1 MRQALLLFLTAFCV
15 VGLLTTLLLSGYAS
29 TDVRRLTTMALNES
43 SDEIEQHNSVLKV
56 QQRALRFSEYYS
68 NVGSTG
74 WMLAIGA
81 LLYSL
86 RLLRRHEIVSD
97 ENATLKA
104 DLEEKNVAEQV
115 AASDR

>member
-1 MRQALLLFLTAFCV
+1 MLVAGWCV
-15 VGLLTTLLLSGYAS
+15 G
-29 TDVRRLTTMALNES
+29 
-43 SDEIEQHNSVLKV
+43 
-56 QQRALRFSEYYS
+56 
-68 NVGSTG
+68 
-74 WMLAIGA
+74 IGA

>member
-29 TDVRRLTTMALNES
+29 KDVRRLTTMALNES
-43 SDEIEQHNSVLKV
+43 PDEIERHNRVLKV
-56 QQRALRFSEYYS
+56 QQRALRFSDYYS
-68 NVGSTG
+68 NVLSAG
-74 WMLAIGA
+74 WMVAIGA

-86 RLLRRHEIVSD
+86 RLLRRFERIAD
-97 ENATLKA
+97 QNATLKA

>member
-1 MRQALLLFLTAFCV
+1 MIWLFSA
-15 VGLLTTLLLSGYAS
+15 YAAS
-29 TDVRRLTTMALNES
+29 DVRSLSKLVIDGPHSGSDRDKRITRVTERTTELSETAT
-43 SDEIEQHNSVLKV
+43 KV
-56 QQRALRFSEYYS
+56 GVA
-68 NVGSTG
+68 G

-115 AASDR
+115 AESNR